1 MAMQQMSQRNR
12 GDMEKLTLNTLDTV
26 RSGVGRRDGGY

>member
-1 MAMQQMSQRNR
+1 MAMQQMSQSNL
-12 GDMEKLTLNTLDTV
+12 GEMKKLTLNTLDTV